1 MKNKFAATLAAL
13 AIVLIFSACN
23 NSDDHH
29 DTHIEIAPDT
39 TETEPVPTET
49 QPPKP
54 EITITEGERVDLI
67 PVYAYQYAVSSSV
80 NIDYEFTEE
89 DRELQ
94 EILRELD
101 PAWSVFA
108 SLYSS
113 GACGAVE
120 GIGIGIHTKLYQ
132 YEDLFYLELSRELPF
147 HNLEEMETELGRY
160 FTKNIVKL
168 YMSLMKASVGRIAW
182 ERDGVYTVTLTEHE
196 YIEMDNMGSITDFPV
211 ILELD
216 GKLYRAG
223 AGYHTFI
230 TEIDYSLARV
240 LRRTDDEIDFVYM
253 LPVPRLGSE
262 MIAVKGRLKYD
273 NGWKYCR
280 LPLYNNEYLKYNEAY
295 DLWEIPI
302 LYGNY
307 DRDSLGEFDYS
318 GIMAETRECDGG
330 SGDFLDEG
338 YGDFKELYQRAYA
351 LVRCLD
357 HPGGYLKVP
366 DGTFCSLE
374 VPLEYNY
381 SEMVCYQHYLFT
393 GYSWDSFYSA
403 LTEVFTE
410 DMAEVLAGSS
420 VYDYGGALWFYMTD
434 GLYSVPTHLHDE
446 YSAEMIDGNTLD
458 ITRTSYYS
466 TIHTGWDTEFD
477 PQLTELYNTE
487 LTHIIFVNTKKG
499 WRCERFDRAW

>member
-1 MKNKFAATLAAL
+1 MKNKFIALLIAL
-13 AIVLIFSACN
+13 ALLLTACS

-29 DTHIEIAPDT
+29 DTQIDIAPDT
-39 TETEPVPTET
+39 TEAEPVPTEI

-54 EITITEGERVDLI
+54 QITEIETVVDLI
-67 PVYAYQYAVSSSV
+67 PEYQYAVSASV
-80 NIDYEFTEE
+80 NMDYEFTEE

-113 GACGAVE
+113 GTCDAVK
-120 GIGIGIHTKLYQ
+120 GSGIGIHTKLYQ
-132 YEDLFYLELSRELPF
+132 YEDLFYLELSEELPF
-147 HNLEEMETELGRY
+147 HTLEEMETELGRY

-168 YMSLMKASVGRIAW
+168 YMSLMKASAGRIAW
-182 ERDGVYTVTLTEHE
+182 VQDGVYTVTLTEHE
-196 YIEMDNMGSITDFPV
+196 YIEMNNMGSLTDFPA

-230 TEIDYSLARV
+230 PEIDYSLAKV

-253 LPVPRLGSE
+253 LPVPRFGTEL
-262 MIAVKGRLKYD
+262 IAVKGRLKYD
-273 NGWKYCR
+273 GRWKYCR

-295 DLWEIPI
+295 DLGEIPI

-307 DRDSLGEFDYS
+307 DRDSLGEFDYG
-318 GIMAETRECDGG
+318 GIMADTRECDGG
-330 SGDFLDEG
+330 SGDFLDQG
-338 YGDFKELYQRAYA
+338 YSDFKELYQRAYA

-357 HPGGYLKVP
+357 HPGGYLKAAEGT
-366 DGTFCSLE
+366 DGKCSLQ

-381 SEMVCYQHYLFT
+381 GEMVCYQHYLFT

-410 DMAEVLAGSS
+410 EMAEVLAGSS
-420 VYDYGGALWFYMTD
+420 VYNYGGALWYYMTD

-458 ITRTSYYS
+458 ITRTSYFS

-477 PQLTELYNTE
+477 PQLMEQYDTE
-487 LTHIIFVNTKKG
+487 LTHIIFVNTEKG